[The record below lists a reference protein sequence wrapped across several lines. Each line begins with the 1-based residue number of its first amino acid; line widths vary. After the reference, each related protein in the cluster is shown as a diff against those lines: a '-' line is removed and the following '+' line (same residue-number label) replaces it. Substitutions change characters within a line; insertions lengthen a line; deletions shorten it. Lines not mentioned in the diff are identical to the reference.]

1 MNPPGLPAL
10 PEQADARQRWAEIER
25 WLDEGLAQPE
35 AERSAWLARQ
45 AMSEA
50 LRAEV
55 QELLAAEAASR
66 GWAESGPASAAPP
79 RTLADGEQ
87 VGAWCVQGLI
97 GRGGSG
103 EVYRVQRT
111 DGSYEQLAALKLLRH
126 ADDADELRRFS
137 AERRLLARLQDP
149 AIARLIDGGAHQG
162 RLYAVLEFVDGQPFD
177 THAAVLP
184 VPARVALF
192 LQVVQAVAAAHAQ
205 GIVHRDL
212 KPANVLV
219 DRQGRVRLLDFG
231 IAKLAEPDTLHT
243 GELHPTVAL
252 RLTPA
257 YCAPEQL
264 QGRPVGPAADVY
276 ALGVMLYQAL
286 AGQLPWQLQGSAL
299 QRAVQRLDAGHQPAA
314 PSSSAA
320 AADRAAV
327 RGDLDAIVQRC
338 LRAEPSQRYSDASA
352 LRDELQRWQQGLPVL
367 ARGEQPA
374 YVLSRLVRRHRVA
387 VGAGAL
393 VLLSLVGGLAGV
405 AWQAREA
412 ARERD
417 IARSEAASNK
427 AVRDALLTMFRAAG
441 EQGAGAGEP
450 TARKMLAQAAERLVR
465 DLDQDP
471 AAAAET
477 LLALAQLYFQL
488 NDYVGAVPLFEQLLQ
503 RSAALTPAVLAQARH
518 DLALCLWR
526 TGQAARAGELLA
538 QAQAQ
543 WQAEGPAARN
553 RLLESRL
560 LEAQLLRAR
569 GQGAESVALLE
580 AALPQRLALSG
591 ERHVDTATLLN
602 NLATARYHAGQLA
615 PARQDFERAWATW
628 QALKAEHSADG
639 LNTLNNWAAL
649 ALREGRADEAERLF
663 KQALDLRRAH
673 LPPSAAQAALQNNL
687 GKMVL
692 RRGAAAEA
700 LPLLQEAVALA
711 EQYAGPASQHT
722 LSALAGVA
730 EAQIAMAQFDEA
742 RRTLDELQARA
753 ERQWGPAHLLSG
765 MGHFTRARWHAA
777 RQEWP
782 LAEQRLAQAEGIW
795 AAVGAPAAPYLAQ
808 AQA

>member
-1 MNPPGLPAL
+1 MAGGDA
-10 PEQADARQRWAEIER
+10 ARQHWAELER
-25 WLDEGLAQPE
+25 WLDQALAQPDARRE
-35 AERSAWLARQ
+35 AWLAAQ
-45 AMSEA
+45 HLPEA
-50 LRAEV
+50 LRAEL

-66 GWAESGPASAAPP
+66 GWAAGAGGAAAVPA
-79 RTLADGEQ
+79 LAEGEQ
-87 VGAWCVQGLI
+87 VGAWRVQGLI

-111 DGSYEQLAALKLLRH
+111 DGSFEQRAALKLLRH
-126 ADDADELRRFS
+126 ADDPEELRRFA

-162 RLYAVLEFVDGQPFD
+162 RLYAVLEYVDGVPFD
-177 THAAVLP
+177 VHAATLAL
-184 VPARVALF
+184 PARIALF
-192 LQVVQAVAAAHAQ
+192 VQVVQAVAAAHAQ

-219 DRQGRVRLLDFG
+219 DTEGRVRLLDFG
-231 IAKLAEPDTLHT
+231 IAKLTEPDGGGTAD
-243 GELHPTVAL
+243 LHPTVAL

-264 QGRPVGPAADVY
+264 QGRPVGPSADVY

-286 AGQLPWQLQGSAL
+286 SGQLPWQLQGSSL
-299 QRAVQRLDAGHQPAA
+299 QRAVQRLDTAHP
-314 PSSSAA
+314 PPPSAA
-320 AADRAAV
+320 APAPQRAAL
-327 RGDLDAIVQRC
+327 RGDLDAIVLQC
-338 LRAEPSQRYSDASA
+338 LRADASQRYSDASA
-352 LRDELQRWQQGLPVL
+352 LRDELQRWQQGRPVL
-367 ARGEQPA
+367 ARGESA
-374 YVLSRLVRRHRVA
+374 GYVLSRLVRRHRLA
-387 VGAGAL
+387 FGAGAAAL
-393 VLLSLVGGLAGV
+393 ASLVVGLVGV
-405 AWQAREA
+405 AWQAQEA

-427 AVRDALLTMFRAAG
+427 AVRDALLTMFRVAG
-441 EQGAGAGEP
+441 EQPAGAGEP
-450 TARKMLAQAAERLVR
+450 TARKMLAQSAERLVS
-465 DLDQDP
+465 DLDRDP
-471 AAAAET
+471 AAAADT

-503 RSAALTPAVLAQARH
+503 RSAALSPAALAQARH

-526 TGQAARAGELLA
+526 TGQAPRAAELLA

-543 WQAEGPAARN
+543 WRAQGPAARN

-569 GQGAESVALLE
+569 GQTAESVALLE
-580 AALPQRLALSG
+580 AALPERLALSG
-591 ERHVDTATLLN
+591 ERHVETATLLN

-615 PARQDFERAWATW
+615 PARQDFERAWGLW

-663 KQALDLRRAH
+663 QQALDLRRAH

-692 RRGAAAEA
+692 RRGAAEQA
-700 LPLLQEAVALA
+700 LPMLQEAAA
-711 EQYAGPASQHT
+711 MGEQFAGPASQHT

-730 EAQIAMAQFDEA
+730 EAQIALGRYDAAQA
-742 RRTLDELQARA
+742 TLDELQARA
-753 ERQWGPAHLLSG
+753 ERQWGPEHLLSG
-765 MGHFTRARWHAA
+765 MGHLTQARWHAA

-782 LAEQRLAQAEGIW
+782 LAERRLARAEAIW
-795 AAVGAPAAPYLAQ
+795 AALGAPAAPYLAQ
-808 AQA
+808 AQALRKSWPAPR

>member
-1 MNPPGLPAL
+1 VNPPGVS
-10 PEQADARQRWAEIER
+10 DARQRWAEAER

-35 AERSAWLARQ
+35 AERTAWLARQ
-45 AMSEA
+45 TMSEA

-66 GWAESGPASAAPP
+66 GWAEGAAPGH
-79 RTLADGEQ
+79 TLADGEQ
-87 VGAWCVQGLI
+87 VGAWRVQGLI

-111 DGSYEQLAALKLLRH
+111 DGSYEQVAALKLLRH

-162 RLYAVLEFVDGQPFD
+162 RLYAVLELVDGQCFD
-177 THAAVLP
+177 AHAAPLP

-219 DRQGRVRLLDFG
+219 DQQGRVRLLDFG
-231 IAKLAEPDTLHT
+231 IAKLAEPDTLDT
-243 GELHPTVAL
+243 GDLHPTVAL

-264 QGRPVGPAADVY
+264 QGQPVGPSADVY
-276 ALGVMLYQAL
+276 ALGVMLYQL
-286 AGQLPWQLQGSAL
+286 LGGQLPWQLQGSAL
-299 QRAVQRLDAGHQPAA
+299 QRAVQRLDAAQQPAA
-314 PSSSAA
+314 PSSLAA
-320 AADRAAV
+320 AADRAAL
-327 RGDLDAIVQRC
+327 RGDLDAIVLRC
-338 LRAEPSQRYSDASA
+338 LRAEPAQRYSDASA

-367 ARGEQPA
+367 ARGEAPA

-465 DLDQDP
+465 DLDSDP

-526 TGQAARAGELLA
+526 TGQAARAGELLG

-543 WQAEGPAARN
+543 WLAEGPSARN

-569 GQGAESVALLE
+569 GQADESVALLE

-615 PARQDFERAWATW
+615 PARQDYERAWAIW

-673 LPPSAAQAALQNNL
+673 LPPSAAQAAL
-687 GKMVL
+687 
-692 RRGAAAEA
+692 
-700 LPLLQEAVALA
+700 PLLQEAVALA

-730 EAQIAMAQFDEA
+730 EAQIALGRFEEAQA
-742 RRTLDELQARA
+742 TLNELQGRA

-765 MGHFTRARWHAA
+765 VGHLTQARWHAA

-782 LAEQRLAQAEGIW
+782 LAEQRLARAEAIW
-795 AAVGAPAAPYLAQ
+795 AALGAPAAPYLAQ
-808 AQA
+808 AQALRKGWPAAN